1 MGGGQLWR
9 PSTPVHHRPNPHVS
23 SPLSLVS
30 LPTDLPVLLTAV
42 VGGGV
47 FLLFALG
54 LIIFF
59 VKKK

>member
-9 PSTPVHHRPNPHVS
+9 PSTQVHHRPNPHVS

-30 LPTDLPVLLTAV
+30 LPTDLPVLIAV